1 MASAIRSGSSG
12 SRLDRSR
19 RECGESIVFKRLRF
33 FDDLASDEARRPGGR
48 SFAGQGAREP
58 KSSVAVHDARRPLG
72 PDHELDDGSDEEVAP
87 SEIRPGHV
95 AVEAEEEFG
104 LVPAADPVRKDVAP
118 QPLHFAEADPLLLP
132 YLVGELG
139 QRNVGH
145 VLMPPRL
152 SLGRRCCSC
161 LASTFAQ
168 AIFLR
173 G

>member
-1 MASAIRSGSSG
+1 MPSAIRSGS
-12 SRLDRSR
+12 RLGRSR

-118 QPLHFAEADPLLLP
+118 QPLQVPEADPLLL
-132 YLVGELG
+132 YLVRKLD

-152 SLGRRCCSC
+152 ARTPVL
-161 LASTFAQ
+161 
-168 AIFLR
+168 FLSR
-173 G
+173 